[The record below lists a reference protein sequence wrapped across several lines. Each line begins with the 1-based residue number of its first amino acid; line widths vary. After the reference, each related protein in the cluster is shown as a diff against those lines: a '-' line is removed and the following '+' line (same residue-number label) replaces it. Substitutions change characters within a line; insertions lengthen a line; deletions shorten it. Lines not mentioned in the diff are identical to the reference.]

1 MRRWRLRL
9 ALRLVLRRVS
19 GILRLEALLLLR
31 LRLRLLLLRLLSREP
46 SELRLV
52 LSRGESGGLRL
63 ELGATERRRLACETG
78 RLGGEPCCLG
88 LLHLRLLLTLGELR
102 V

>member
-1 MRRWRLRL
+1 MRLWRLRL
-9 ALRLVLRRVS
+9 ALRLVLGRVS

-31 LRLRLLLLRLLSREP
+31 LLLLLLLRLLPREAR
-46 SELRLV
+46 ELGLE

-63 ELGATERRRLACETG
+63 ELGATEWRRLACETS
-78 RLGGEPCCLG
+78 RLRGKPCWLR
-88 LLHLRLLLTLGELR
+88 LLHWRLLLTLRELR